1 MVLGG
6 MSMGGSLGGSLTD
19 PSWERLIIRF
29 LEAPKGEEDKI
40 SFGK

>member
-6 MSMGGSLGGSLTD
+6 MSMGGSLDSSLTD
-19 PSWERLIIRF
+19 PSWEMLIIRF

>member
-6 MSMGGSLGGSLTD
+6 MSMGGSLGGSLND
-19 PSWERLIIRF
+19 PSWELIIRF